1 MKFKHSNSSHSAEKQ
16 HGFTLIEVMVV
27 IVLIGL
33 MASLVQFNISGN
45 NPADKLKHESAR
57 FAAIFE
63 VAADYGMLNNVELG
77 LIVKKDS
84 YQFVGYD
91 GTQWTEIPDQDWQAH
106 VTMSEEIE
114 LSLELDDLPIDEP
127 LLFDADTFK
136 EKDEDDFT
144 LMSKEEREKKIIPQ
158 VYILSGGDLTPFSV
172 TFRLNEDLA
181 FIEGAEDLAYRVT
194 GIYSIPLTIE
204 GPVLDDQ

>member
-1 MKFKHSNSSHSAEKQ
+1 MLRLRRTTEKHR
-16 HGFTLIEVMVV
+16 GFTLIEVMVV
-27 IVLIGL
+27 VVLIGII
-33 MASLVQFNISGN
+33 ASLVQFNFAGKR
-45 NPADKLKHESAR
+45 PEDVLQQESAR

-91 GTQWTEIPDQDWQAH
+91 GTQWTEIPEQDWQAD
-106 VTMSEEIE
+106 VTLPEEVKIE
-114 LSLELDDLPIDEP
+114 LTLDDLPIEEP

-144 LMSKEEREKKIIPQ
+144 LLSKEEQEKKVIPQ

-172 TFRLNEDLA
+172 TFRLNEELI
-181 FIEGAEDLAYRVT
+181 FIDEIDELAYRVT

-204 GPVLDDQ
+204 GPVLEEY

>member
-1 MKFKHSNSSHSAEKQ
+1 MKHTPTNTAEKQ

-33 MASLVQFNISGN
+33 MASLVQFNFSGN